1 MTMNFKSKKPK
12 TLILFMASLALSSA
26 RISDSSNAGYKEQDK
41 AVTVKTEHASH
52 TLPVKESISNDSNIV
67 IIPSTYGGWG
77 YEIYQA
83 KKRYIIQPNI
93 PAIAGNKGF
102 ASKEDA
108 QKVAALM
115 LKKIMNHELPPT
127 ITIEELNAL
136 HIAY

>member
-1 MTMNFKSKKPK
+1 MTMNFKSNIPK
-12 TLILFMASLALSSA
+12 VLILFMTSLVLSSA
-26 RISDSSNAGYKEQDK
+26 CMSDSSDAKYKGQDK

-52 TLPVKESISNDSNIV
+52 TSPVEESISNDSNIV
-67 IIPSTYGGWG
+67 IIPSPYGGWG

-93 PAIAGNKGF
+93 PAISGNKGF
-102 ASKEDA
+102 ASKGDA